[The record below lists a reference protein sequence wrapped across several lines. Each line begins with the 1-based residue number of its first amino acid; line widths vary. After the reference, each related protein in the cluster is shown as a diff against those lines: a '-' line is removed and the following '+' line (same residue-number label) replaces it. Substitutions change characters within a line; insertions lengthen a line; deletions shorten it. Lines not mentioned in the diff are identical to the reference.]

1 MEKNVDKNQR
11 FLILWVTI
19 CLLKVLEYPMK
30 KTAKIHAYLS
40 YTVQI
45 YIVGRG
51 GQHDTLANN
60 MININMIAINMV
72 YTEHAILV

>member
-1 MEKNVDKNQR
+1 MHI
-11 FLILWVTI
+11 LI
-19 CLLKVLEYPMK
+19 
-30 KTAKIHAYLS
+30 LS

-45 YIVGRG
+45 SIVGRG

-60 MININMIAINMV
+60 MINMIAINMV

>member
-1 MEKNVDKNQR
+1 MGYNLSVESFRISHEKKMQKSMHI
-11 FLILWVTI
+11 LI
-19 CLLKVLEYPMK
+19 
-30 KTAKIHAYLS
+30 LS